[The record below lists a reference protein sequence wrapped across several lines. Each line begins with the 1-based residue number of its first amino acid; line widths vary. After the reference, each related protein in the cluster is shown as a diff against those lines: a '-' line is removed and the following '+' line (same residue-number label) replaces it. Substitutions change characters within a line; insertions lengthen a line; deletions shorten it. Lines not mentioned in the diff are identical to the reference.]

1 MTSIRNRNTVW
12 MSLLFLCC
20 SAPSTQD
27 GESPPGAQ
35 HRQGNG
41 VSHSEHTSECATWE
55 REFQEEKR
63 KINRCTRDSDCTEV
77 GPFRCP
83 EGYVYIDR
91 ARDPSRLGQ
100 LDRQIEASC
109 AVRDCE
115 ELSPKGIAQ
124 CHEGVC
130 VPGREPP
137 VETPMMSCW
146 DTRYTWLENGQRVST
161 HTEHQLRGVTPILGM
176 GLPENGT
183 LTLEVDWAP
192 GCTDCTLQIS
202 EHNSGMSRL
211 VEGERT
217 RTGRK
222 SKITLPVT
230 KGLYYFLG
238 RSPQAR
244 SLPFLLLPRFESE
257 AGVAPASTRHGVNW
271 QRLCEG

>member
-1 MTSIRNRNTVW
+1 
-12 MSLLFLCC
+12 
-20 SAPSTQD
+20 
-27 GESPPGAQ
+27 
-35 HRQGNG
+35 
-41 VSHSEHTSECATWE
+41 
-55 REFQEEKR
+55 
-63 KINRCTRDSDCTEV
+63 
-77 GPFRCP
+77 
-83 EGYVYIDR
+83 
-91 ARDPSRLGQ
+91 
-100 LDRQIEASC
+100 
-109 AVRDCE
+109 
-115 ELSPKGIAQ
+115 
-124 CHEGVC
+124 
-130 VPGREPP
+130 
-137 VETPMMSCW
+137 
-146 DTRYTWLENGQRVST
+146 
-161 HTEHQLRGVTPILGM
+161 M